1 MSDEKRQQIE
11 EEIIK
16 ENNERGISDNFSRD
30 KASYQPEKSE
40 LDDHKPPTEDS
51 ES

>member
-11 EEIIK
+11 KEIIK
-16 ENNERGISDNFSRD
+16 EDIGKSINNDYSRD
-30 KASYQPEKSE
+30 EASYQPETSE
-40 LDDHKPPTEDS
+40 LDDNKPPTEDS